1 MKQLKKILSVLL
13 VLAMVIAYVPPI
25 TASAEEQTHT
35 LTFDN
40 KTKRT
45 EFTTTIQVWEENGI
59 TVTNNKASS
68 TNNVADYAKPARF
81 YANSSLVIEMAGMT
95 KIVFDANSSSY
106 ATAIKNSIGTTATA
120 TVSSDKVT
128 VTFNEAVDSF
138 TISKL
143 TAQVRMDSITVTVL
157 VGGSEGGETPSDPVM
172 HDVSFNLNGYEGA
185 AAPASIQVEDG
196 KAYGDKLPP
205 APEREGYTFEGWA
218 LENGTIVTAET
229 IVSASHT
236 LFAKWTPKEVVPDP
250 TPGET
255 EPDPTPGEPT
265 ELTITFD
272 DKSKRTE
279 YSTSIQVW
287 KENGITVTNNKA
299 SSTSNVG
306 DYAAPARFY
315 KNSELIIGCGDSLI
329 TRIEFVAN
337 STTYANDLNTAITA
351 AGYKSSVNG
360 KIVVVTFIEAV
371 KAFEVS
377 MTAAKVFVDSITVS
391 VLVPVP
397 EEPTKFDVSFDLNGA
412 EGTAP
417 EAIQVE
423 EGKAYGE
430 LPEVSREGYTFDG
443 WFTEAACTNAVTA
456 ETIVTESH
464 TLYAKWT
471 YIPPEVPEVKEWS
484 MTLEDELVV
493 NFKVDIAPKVK
504 EDPDAYVEVKIG
516 SNIIKTPA
524 AQVGDIISVP
534 AFATQMMD
542 VITLSVV
549 DGNNVRSEESNFT
562 IRQYCETILADGNY
576 SQYHQLV
583 KEMLNYGSAA
593 QIAFDR
599 NKENLANK
607 GVDMT
612 NVGEKKVPT
621 AAPAIALGDQS
632 DVLDCT
638 GASLVY
644 RDKIAVRYY
653 FTGSLTGCTFSVTG
667 ANGKA
672 VVNAAGG
679 YVEVPDIL
687 PQDLDQEIAL
697 SVTDGEGKVLTITYC
712 PMNYI
717 VRMSQKGSDTTKAL
731 VKALYNYY
739 LAAKDF
745 AAQTV

>member
-13 VLAMVIAYVPPI
+13 VLAMIVAYVPPI

-185 AAPASIQVEDG
+185 AAPTSIQVEDG
-196 KAYGDKLPP
+196 KAYGDKLPS

-255 EPDPTPGEPT
+255 EPDPTPGEST

-329 TRIEFVAN
+329 TRIEFAAN

-360 KIVVVTFIEAV
+360 KIVVVTFTEAV

-377 MTAAKVFVDSITVS
+377 MTAAKVFVDSITVT

-443 WFTEAACTNAVTA
+443 WYKTADCSGEAVTA
-456 ETIVTESH
+456 EDTVSEEH

-471 YIPPEVPEVKEWS
+471 YIPTEDSSDIVENWGLTLKDEVVVKFNMTFTPE
-484 MTLEDELVV
+484 TLAD
-493 NFKVDIAPKVK
+493 AG
-504 EDPDAYVEVKIG
+504 AYVEVKVDDEITKIAVADVAG
-516 SNIIKTPA
+516 PLEIPVTA
-524 AQVGDIISVP
+524 AQMTDK
-534 AFATQMMD
+534 
-542 VITLSVV
+542 ITLCVV
-549 DGNNVRSEESNFT
+549 KENENRGEEMVFT
-562 IRQYCETILADGNY
+562 VRQYCETILADEKY
-576 SQYHQLV
+576 AAYHPLV
-583 KEMLNYGSAA
+583 KEMLNYGGHAQAYFGHNTDNMANEGLKDVGLQDISA
-593 QIAFDR
+593 D
-599 NKENLANK
+599 
-607 GVDMT
+607 
-612 NVGEKKVPT
+612 
-621 AAPAIALGDQS
+621 AAPEKVVSGEIEGIS
-632 DVLDCT
+632 FY
-638 GASLVY
+638 GASLLL
-644 RDKIAVRYY
+644 RDKVTLRFY
-653 FTGSLTGCTFSVTG
+653 FTVTGDIAEYTFKVNGKEVNWNQKNGMYYIDAKDIVSQALGESVT
-667 ANGKA
+667 
-672 VVNAAGG
+672 VTVN
-679 YVEVPDIL
+679 D
-687 PQDLDQEIAL
+687 
-697 SVTDGEGKVLTITYC
+697 SLTITYS

-717 VRMSQKGSDTTKAL
+717 VGMSNNSTSGLSAL
-731 VKALYNYY
+731 VKALYNYH
-739 LAAKDF
+739 LAAKAF
-745 AAQTV
+745 IAQG